1 MTLSRGVKE
10 MIDREDQVAAA
21 KMGIGAGG
29 AAAYGLTLNEW
40 VAIFTIM
47 YLILQIGLLLPK
59 YVQIAKEYFK
69 RGKA

>member
-1 MTLSRGVKE
+1 MSLSRGVKE
-10 MIDREDQVAAA
+10 MIDKEDQVAAA
-21 KMGIGAGG
+21 KMAIGAGG

-59 YVQIAKEYFK
+59 YVQIARDYFRK
-69 RGKA
+69 DRA